1 MDVHP
6 TKNVYIGIDYWPI
19 PNCVNLQSQGIQGI
33 QGASDVFL
41 IVFNELSYVELTST
55 THTVSDCET
64 HTSASATHQCLQPA
78 GCLRW
83 LKHSKQES
91 FSTPGLLLIK
101 HDENTHACARFWDP
115 GWSRTCYNS
124 TMAGSAQATECYRCH
139 SLCLG
144 PECHWASGPRSSH
157 LALPLIWLGMQL
169 NAIEC
174 NSCRCH
180 VKDQKSLSI
189 EGRKQDC
196 KGETEE
202 LWNYKRCQHLWT
214 HPSWAW
220 VRTKGSSMSSATW
233 VISTRLKGSNILP
246 LHVSQS
252 CDTTTYI
259 NILHACRSC
268 A

>member
-6 TKNVYIGIDYWPI
+6 TKNVSIGIDPYPI
-19 PNCVNLQSQGIQGI
+19 LWICKAKASKASKAPLMCSWWSSMNCRMLSSPQQLTLWDSHISIGFANVCKQQV
-33 QGASDVFL
+33 ASDDSSTQSKS
-41 IVFNELSYVELTST
+41 LSQL
-55 THTVSDCET
+55 
-64 HTSASATHQCLQPA
+64 
-78 GCLRW
+78 
-83 LKHSKQES
+83 
-91 FSTPGLLLIK
+91 PGLLLIK

-115 GWSRTCYNS
+115 GWSGTCYNS

-220 VRTKGSSMSSATW
+220 VRTKGSSMSLATW

-252 CDTTTYI
+252 CFHY
-259 NILHACRSC
+259 NILHA
-268 A
+268 